1 MSQAIDNQRLD
12 ALQKLLNNHSNQ
24 DLNVNKTINSADLFA
39 RVNGEQN
46 WDDVFYYLDYYLK
59 NSVNTAHPNFAN
71 RMWSGANE
79 PSILGEIVTAITNTS
94 ACTYESAPVSTL
106 IEQYMISQML
116 DIVGF
121 KNGEGQMTTGSS
133 NANMIAMMI
142 ARNKFLENTKSQGL
156 FGQKK
161 LIAFV
166 NEDAHYSLDKAIN
179 ILGIGSDNL
188 IKIKTNDLGE
198 MDVDDLEMQIKSH
211 LKNDNC
217 PFFVCATLGTTV
229 RGAYDSITDLVK
241 LREKYNF
248 FLHGDG
254 AWGGSAIMS
263 DKLKNKFL
271 NDIEQLDSFTMD
283 FHKMLNTNL
292 ICNFLLVNHNQES
305 LTKTC
310 ATGDVS
316 YIFREN
322 SDLGVKSLQCGRR
335 VDSLKWFLDWVYFG
349 RNNFGKRIENYYN
362 LLSFVQKIIKENS
375 VLEIISSHYSF
386 NLCFAFKNKNNE
398 FTQKVRNE
406 LYKNNDALLSL
417 AYVKGKLVFRL
428 VIANPSVNEKTLTK
442 LLEKIITIR
451 RNLST
456 SNHQ

>member
-1 MSQAIDNQRLD
+1 MSFNQRLNE
-12 ALQKLLNNHSNQ
+12 LNKLILNNTTQ
-24 DLNVNKTINSADLFA
+24 DLKVNKSLDKDLFS
-39 RVNGEQN
+39 RVTGSQN

-94 ACTYESAPVSTL
+94 ACTYESAPVSTQ
-106 IEQYMISQML
+106 IEQYMLKQML

-142 ARNKFLENTKSQGL
+142 ARNQFLKNAKKQGL
-156 FGQKK
+156 FGQQKA
-161 LIAFV
+161 IAFV
-166 NEDAHYSLDKAIN
+166 NEEAHYSLDKAVN

-198 MDVDDLEMQIKSH
+198 MDMTHLEEQIKH
-211 LKNDNC
+211 TLNQGHC

-229 RGAYDSITDLVK
+229 RGAYDSIPELIK
-241 LREKYNF
+241 LKQKYNF

-254 AWGGSAIMS
+254 AWGGSVIMS
-263 DKLKNKFL
+263 DKLKTKFL
-271 NDIEQLDSFTMD
+271 TDIEKLDSFTMD

-292 ICNFLLVNHNQES
+292 ICNFLLLNHTQEN

-310 ATGDVS
+310 ASGDVS

-362 LLSFVQKIIKENS
+362 LLIFMQNLIKSNDT
-375 VLEIISSHYSF
+375 LEIISPHYSF
-386 NLCFAFKNKNNE
+386 NLCFAFKNSN
-398 FTQKVRNE
+398 TTLVQKVRDA
-406 LYKNNDALLSL
+406 LSKNNDALLSL
-417 AYVKGKLVFRL
+417 AYIKERLVFRL
-428 VIANPSVNEKTLTK
+428 VVANPKTTEKTLTD
-442 LLEKIITIR
+442 LLEKIITTR
-451 RNLST
+451 RTLS
-456 SNHQ
+456 Q